1 MSELS
6 SSKPIMESEIS
17 TSSSD
22 MNVSVPQI
30 DESSMEFNR
39 ANIDSLSKFIRLV
52 DTDTSTGLDLYCY
65 IHCEPH
71 DSEIRKQC
79 RGVVFNKD
87 KLIMKGFP
95 YTMEYTQNENLPDIN
110 DNITNSFDKCSFY
123 DSYEGSLIRMFYFKD
138 KWYLSTNRKLDA
150 FRSKWASKE
159 SFGSFF
165 KKALEYEFEN
175 NERLKSNVD
184 FTPGKDDAIE
194 RFQSVLD
201 TNKQYMFLLLNNN
214 ENRIVCSAPDKPAIF
229 HVGTFV
235 NFDLKMD
242 EDVYISYPK
251 KHDFSNIDE
260 LFDYVNNI
268 DYKYLQG
275 VIAFTP
281 GNYQYKIFN
290 QEYHDLYKARG
301 NEPSIKFRYLQV
313 RMNKKYNDILHY
325 LYPEYKNSFA
335 DYENY
340 IYDIA
345 RDITKSYVERFIK
358 KNYVTVPVEEF
369 QVIRECHT
377 WHLLDR
383 LENKININ
391 KVIDIL
397 NTQPPTNINR
407 MIRKRIMEKNNTKDG
422 TSEPIKLKTREHIS
436 LLRNKSF
443 TVEK

>member
-65 IHCEPH
+65 IQCEPH

>member
-52 DTDTSTGLDLYCY
+52 DVDASTGLDLYCY

-87 KLIMKGFP
+87 ELIMKGFP

-110 DNITNSFDKCSFY
+110 DNIINSFDKCSFY

-165 KKALEYEFEN
+165 KKALEHEFEN

-214 ENRIVCSAPDKPAIF
+214 ENRIVCSAPEKPTIF

-235 NFDLKMD
+235 DFELKMD
-242 EDVYISYPK
+242 EDVYIPYPK
-251 KHDFSNIDE
+251 KHDFKDIDE

-313 RMNKKYNDILHY
+313 RMNKKYNEILHY

-407 MIRKRIMEKNNTKDG
+407 MIRKRIMEKNTKNG
-422 TSEPIKLKTREHIS
+422 TSEPNKPKTREHVS

>member
-52 DTDTSTGLDLYCY
+52 DVDASTGLDLYCY

-95 YTMEYTQNENLPDIN
+95 YTIEYTQSENLPDIN
-110 DNITNSFDKCSFY
+110 DNIVNSFDKCSFY
-123 DSYEGSLIRMFYFKD
+123 DSYEGSLIRMFYFAD

-214 ENRIVCSAPDKPAIF
+214 ENRIVCSAPENPTIF

-235 NFDLKMD
+235 DFELKMN
-242 EDVYISYPK
+242 EDVYIPYPK
-251 KHDFSNIDE
+251 KHNFKDIDE
-260 LFDYVNNI
+260 LFDYVNSI

-275 VIAFTP
+275 IIAFTP

-313 RMNKKYNDILHY
+313 RMNKKYNEILHY
-325 LYPEYKNSFA
+325 LYPEYKKSFT

-407 MIRKRIMEKNNTKDG
+407 MIRKRIMEKNTNGG
-422 TSEPIKLKTREHIS
+422 TSEPNKPKTREHVS